1 MRPKILIV
9 DDEPDFLFALRSL
22 FSFKD
27 MEVQTA
33 ESGAEA
39 LELIGETQFDA
50 VISDMA
56 MPNMTGLELLK
67 KIRETD
73 SVLQMIIMTGVGTIE
88 NAVEAIQEGAFHY
101 VTKPFD
107 SEDLHILVR
116 RAVEYCRMQRLL
128 ARKDIGEKPTDDMV
142 VGYSHGMREIFQIL
156 DRVADSDAS
165 ILLLGETGTGKS
177 MLAKSIHER
186 SIRRDQPFLTIDCAA
201 LHETLLESEMF
212 GHVKGSFTG
221 AIAARRGLLEEAQG
235 GTIFLD
241 EIAELSPGTQVKLLR
256 AIQEKQIKPVGGN
269 RQVNIDVRFISA
281 TSRNLEVEIKRGGF
295 REDLYYRLAVVS
307 IKMPSLRDRTEDL
320 PEFISHFV
328 KKYNSK
334 YRKNMTR
341 VTPGV
346 VQFLKSLEWRGN
358 IRELENTIE
367 RAVLMSDGETFT
379 KDLLGFWFAGV
390 CEKSDEK
397 FTMTLKQVVEDAE
410 KNAILQALEE
420 TKGNRTLAAKMLGI
434 GRRTLYDKIAAY
446 EID

>member
-9 DDEPDFLFALRSL
+9 DDEPDFLLALRSF
-22 FSFKD
+22 FSFKEMD
-27 MEVQTA
+27 VQTA
-33 ESGAEA
+33 ESGSEA
-39 LELIGETQFDA
+39 LELIGETQFDT

-56 MPNMTGLELLK
+56 MLNMSGLELLK

-73 SVLQMIIMTGVGTIE
+73 SVLQVIIMTGVGTIE
-88 NAVEAIQEGAFHY
+88 SAVEAIQEGAFHY
-101 VTKPFD
+101 ITKPFD

-116 RAVEYCRMQRLL
+116 RAVECCKMQRQL
-128 ARKDIGEKPTDDMV
+128 AHKDFVDNFSDHMV
-142 VGYSHGMREIFQIL
+142 VGYSRGMREILQVL

-177 MLAKSIHER
+177 MLAKKIHER
-186 SIRRDQPFLTIDCAA
+186 SVRRDQPFLAIDCAA
-201 LHETLLESEMF
+201 LSETLLESEMF

-256 AIQEKQIKPVGGN
+256 SIQEKQVKPVGGN

-281 TSRNLEVEIKRGGF
+281 TSRDLTTEIRHGGF

-307 IKMPSLRDRTEDL
+307 MKMPSLRDRPSDL

-328 KKYNSK
+328 KKYNQK
-334 YRKNMTR
+334 YKKSMTR
-341 VTPGV
+341 IAPGV
-346 VQFLKSLEWRGN
+346 VQFLQSLEWRGN

-379 KDLLGFWFAGV
+379 KDLLGFWFSNA
-390 CEKSDEK
+390 CEKSDERP
-397 FTMTLKQVVEDAE
+397 TLSLKQVVEDAE
-410 KNAILQALEE
+410 RNAIVQVLEE
-420 TKGNRTLAAKMLGI
+420 TEGNRTVAAKKLGI
-434 GRRTLYDKIAAY
+434 GRRTLYDKITAY
-446 EID
+446 EIG

>member
-9 DDEPDFLFALRSL
+9 DDEPDFLLALRSF
-22 FSFKD
+22 FSFKEMD
-27 MEVQTA
+27 VQTA
-33 ESGAEA
+33 ESGSEA
-39 LELIGETQFDA
+39 LELIGETQFDT

-56 MPNMTGLELLK
+56 MLNMSGLELLK

-73 SVLQMIIMTGVGTIE
+73 SVLQVIIMTGVGTIE
-88 NAVEAIQEGAFHY
+88 SAVEAIQEGAFHY
-101 VTKPFD
+101 ITKPFD

-116 RAVEYCRMQRLL
+116 RAVECCKMQRQL
-128 ARKDIGEKPTDDMV
+128 AHKDFVDNFSDHMV
-142 VGYSHGMREIFQIL
+142 VGYSRGMREILQVL

-177 MLAKSIHER
+177 MLAKRIHER
-186 SIRRDQPFLTIDCAA
+186 SVRRDQPFLAIDCAA
-201 LHETLLESEMF
+201 LSETLLESEMF

-256 AIQEKQIKPVGGN
+256 SIQEKQVKPVGGN

-281 TSRNLEVEIKRGGF
+281 TSRDLTTEIRHGGF

-307 IKMPSLRDRTEDL
+307 MKMPSLRDRPSDL

-328 KKYNSK
+328 KKYNQK
-334 YRKNMTR
+334 YKKSMTR
-341 VTPGV
+341 IAPGV
-346 VQFLKSLEWRGN
+346 VQFLQSLEWRGN

-379 KDLLGFWFAGV
+379 KDLLGFWFSNA
-390 CEKSDEK
+390 CEKSDERP
-397 FTMTLKQVVEDAE
+397 TLSLKQVVEDAE
-410 KNAILQALEE
+410 RNAIVQVLEE
-420 TKGNRTLAAKMLGI
+420 TEGNRTVAAKKLGI
-434 GRRTLYDKIAAY
+434 GRRTLYDKITAY
-446 EID
+446 EIG